1 MNAGG
6 VFKACKSRDRSLNS
20 SEIRDTDRQTGE

>member
-6 VFKACKSRDRSLNS
+6 VFKACKSSDVFPQGNY
-20 SEIRDTDRQTGE
+20 ERQTGE